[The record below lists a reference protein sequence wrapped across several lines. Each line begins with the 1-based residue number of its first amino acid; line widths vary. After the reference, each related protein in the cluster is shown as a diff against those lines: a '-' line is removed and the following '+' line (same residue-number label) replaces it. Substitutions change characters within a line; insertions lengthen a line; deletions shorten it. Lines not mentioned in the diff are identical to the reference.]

1 PAYGPQNDVTLK
13 MPAFE
18 WVHVQLHQQKG
29 MISLSPPTICNSAVF
44 SISSTSTELRQ
55 GPVSRNEVTI
65 RDVIFCS
72 LVTLRI

>member
-29 MISLSPPTICNSAVF
+29 MISLSPPTICNSAVR
-44 SISSTSTELRQ
+44 SI
-55 GPVSRNEVTI
+55 TI
-65 RDVIFCS
+65 AG
-72 LVTLRI
+72 VTLSDGSLLAFGD